1 MKRERTNKSNR
12 GRKPNRAVL
21 SGIPEEETWD
31 EIRCRM
37 IYGSNEWPIVAV
49 RHLIATNQRQ
59 KIAPFMRK
67 LLADC
72 ERAALNGDWDWF
84 ARQAKAI
91 EKGGRAGKRARFY
104 ELVIRL
110 FDIAVCATQGRAENW
125 RPLSNAER
133 EAYPNLRRVPLR
145 VPHVVTLTPAGK
157 FTDAMAS
164 HIWKAVVDVAL
175 KEPETRSVI
184 EQQLAAAESYG
195 LTKGWRNKK
204 RQTIE
209 QIVAEIYGFKTKE
222 GAMDAI
228 HDLATRLQV
237 ELKKQRRKT

>member
-1 MKRERTNKSNR
+1 MKKKR

-21 SGIPEEETWD
+21 SGIPEDETWD
-31 EIRCRM
+31 EIRCRF

-67 LLADC
+67 LIADC
-72 ERAALNGDWDWF
+72 ERAALEGDADWF
-84 ARQAKAI
+84 TRQANAI

-104 ELVIRL
+104 ELLIRL
-110 FDIAVCATQGRAENW
+110 FDIAVCATQGQPEKW
-125 RPLSNAER
+125 RPLTNAER

-145 VPHVVTLTPAGK
+145 LPHVVTLTPAGK

-175 KEPETRSVI
+175 KEPKTRSVI
-184 EQQLAAAESYG
+184 EEQLAGAQSAAAERFGFY
-195 LTKGWRNKK
+195 K
-204 RQTIE
+204 RRQNTRWILE
-209 QIVAEIYGFKTKE
+209 DIVAEIYGFKTK
-222 GAMDAI
+222 AKATDAI
-228 HDLATRLQV
+228 HDFAKRLQV
-237 ELKKQRRKT
+237 ELKKQARKR